1 MSHQLRGNIR
11 DGFAWRLALFYA
23 GVFTAMGVQ
32 LPFFPAWLAA
42 KGLDPGAIG
51 LVLAAPMVVRVV
63 AVPPITRLAD
73 RQGTL
78 RGMLIATSMA
88 AAIGYLW
95 VALAEG
101 FVGILIAVACA
112 SIAAT
117 PVMPIADAYALHGLT
132 RRGRPY
138 GPVRLWGSVAFIAAS
153 FAAGLAAAHLPPTAL
168 VWLIVAAL
176 AVAAAVSLAL
186 RPAGTVPPAPGPAE
200 QTSFPAPA
208 VLAVMIGASLIQASH
223 AIYYGFSTLDW
234 TQRGLSGPAIGAL
247 WGLGVAAEVA
257 LFAASARVP
266 MAAGGLIGL
275 GAVAAVLR
283 WSAMAFAPP
292 DHLLPLL
299 QCLHGLSFGAT
310 HLGTVQFLARAG
322 EGKAAAQGDFVTV
335 LGLVMAAVTGLSGL
349 VYASFG
355 AHAYAAMALC
365 AALGGGLA
373 LLAVRRRGSD

>member
-1 MSHQLRGNIR
+1 
-11 DGFAWRLALFYA
+11 
-23 GVFTAMGVQ
+23 MGVQ
-32 LPFFPAWLAA
+32 LPFFPAWLQA

-51 LVLAAPMVVRVV
+51 LVLAAPLVVRVV

-73 RQGTL
+73 RQGAL
-78 RGMLIATSMA
+78 RGMLIATSVA
-88 AAIGYLW
+88 ATAGYLW

-101 FVGILIAVACA
+101 FVGILIAVAVA

-132 RRGRPY
+132 RRGRSY

-153 FAAGLAAAHLPPTAL
+153 FASGVAATHLPATAFA
-168 VWLIVAAL
+168 WLIVAAL

-186 RPAGTVPPAPGPAE
+186 RPAGAVPTAPSPVARAF
-200 QTSFPAPA
+200 FPTPV

-257 LFAASARVP
+257 LFAASARMP
-266 MAAGGLIGL
+266 MAAGGLIGV

-283 WSAMAFAPP
+283 WGAMAFAPP

-322 EGKAAAQGDFVTV
+322 EGKAAAQGDFATV

-349 VYASFG
+349 VYARFG
-355 AHAYAAMALC
+355 THAYAAMALC
-365 AALGGGLA
+365 AALGGVLA
-373 LLAVRRRGSD
+373 LLAVRRRGAG